1 MDDSQRRVSDL
12 LFFIERLQVKIRELM
27 AENTKLK
34 HRIRGLEG
42 PKNLS
47 VSKKKTKKKALVK
60 SV

>member
-34 HRIRGLEG
+34 HRIRELEG

-47 VSKKKTKKKALVK
+47 VSKEKTRKKVLVK